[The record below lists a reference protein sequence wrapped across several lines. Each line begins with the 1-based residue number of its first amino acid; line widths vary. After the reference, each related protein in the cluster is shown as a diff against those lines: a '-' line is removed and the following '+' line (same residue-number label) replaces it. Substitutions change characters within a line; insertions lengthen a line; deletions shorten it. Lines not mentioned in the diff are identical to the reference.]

1 MEQAR
6 LDAILA
12 QHAEWVASGGE
23 RGTRADLTSANLRSA
38 DLTSANLRSAD
49 LTSANLTSANLRSA
63 DLTSANLRSANL
75 YGANLRSADLT
86 SANLYG
92 ANLTS
97 ANLRSA
103 DLTSANLTSANLR
116 SADLTSANLYGA
128 NVNGVLG
135 RRLMSVGPV
144 GSRNGLLIYDADADM
159 VYAGCWRS
167 SLADLLERVEAVYPE
182 GSQHRAGYLLAIEW
196 LIRALAL

>member
-1 MEQAR
+1 MAERMEQAR

-23 RGTRADLTSANLRSA
+23 RGTRAD
-38 DLTSANLRSAD
+38 
-49 LTSANLTSANLRSA
+49 
-63 DLTSANLRSANL
+63 
-75 YGANLRSADLT
+75 
-86 SANLYG
+86 
-92 ANLTS
+92 
-97 ANLRSA
+97 
-103 DLTSANLTSANLR
+103 LTSANLR